1 MAQINLNIALD
12 LTDNNPERIEYLTEI
27 LSSRLEFIIGEEFG
41 DPSITHRDD
50 VNWAE
55 ALYVDETE
63 FPTVTDITVD
73 TSGIWL

>member
-73 TSGIWL
+73 TSGI

>member
-63 FPTVTDITVD
+63 FPTVTGITVD
-73 TSGIWL
+73 TSGI

>member
-27 LSSRLEFIIGEEFG
+27 LSARLEFIIGEEFG
-41 DPSITHRDD
+41 DPSITHRDQ

-73 TSGIWL
+73 TSGR

>member
-50 VNWAE
+50 VNWAG

-73 TSGIWL
+73 TSGI

>member
-63 FPTVTDITVD
+63 FPTVTDITID
-73 TSGIWL
+73 TSGS

>member
-73 TSGIWL
+73 TSGS